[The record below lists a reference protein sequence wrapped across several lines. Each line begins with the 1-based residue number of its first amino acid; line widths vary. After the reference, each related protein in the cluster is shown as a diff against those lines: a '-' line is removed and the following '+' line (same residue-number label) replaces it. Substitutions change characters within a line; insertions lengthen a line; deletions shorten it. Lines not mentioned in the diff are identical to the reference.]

1 MKKIYI
7 IAEMACSHDGSIELA
22 TKIVQDAAEAGA
34 DAISI
39 HITHV
44 PSYMSVNYKTGI
56 GRVSEGKDDKPFYDY
71 LEEISLSFDEW
82 KEVIKAVRQT
92 NLDLVIMP
100 NDIPSLEFSRKLKPE
115 AYVLSAA
122 SFEEY
127 EFIANIGRQNLP
139 VFLRVGGASL
149 GEIETTIKLLN
160 NAGKQQITLLYGHQ
174 NYPTDIKDTNL
185 SFLPYLRKV
194 FGLPV
199 GIADHVD
206 ADDDFADV
214 APLLAIPLG
223 ATCIEKHLTY
233 DRSKK
238 SEDFEAALNKDEF
251 KMMVSNVRKA
261 EKALIDKGLFEFN
274 NNTEIYREN
283 TRKRVVASRD
293 IKRGETFEKD
303 MAINKR
309 SDEGMFPSQLDLF
322 YGLTIKT
329 DIKKDRGIIMSMFSE
344 RDKL

>member
-1 MKKIYI
+1 MKNIYI
-7 IAEMACSHDGSIELA
+7 IAEMAYSHDGSVGLA
-22 TKIVQDAAEAGA
+22 TDIVKDAAEAGA

-44 PSYMSVNYKTGI
+44 PSYMSVNYKTGL
-56 GRVSEGKDDKPFYDY
+56 GRVSEGKDHKPFFDY

-82 KEVIKAVRQT
+82 ETVVKTVREK

-100 NDIPSLEFSRKLKPE
+100 NDIPSLEFSTELKPE

-127 EFIANIGRQNLP
+127 DFIKNVGVQNKP
-139 VFLRVGGASL
+139 VYLRVGGATL

-160 NAGKQQITLLYGHQ
+160 KNGNQQITLLYGHQ
-174 NYPTDIKDTNL
+174 NYPTEIEDTNL
-185 SFLPYLRKV
+185 AFLPYLKKV

-238 SEDFEAALNKDEF
+238 SEDFEAALNKNEF
-251 KMMVSNVRKA
+251 KVMVSNVRKA

-274 NNTEIYREN
+274 SNTEIYREN
-283 TRKRVVASRD
+283 SRKRVVASRD
-293 IKRGETFEKD
+293 IKTGETLEKN
-303 MAINKR
+303 MVANKR
-309 SDEGMFPSQLDLF
+309 SDEGMFPSQLDLV
-322 YGLTIKT
+322 YGLTVMT
-329 DIKKDRGIIMSMFSE
+329 DIKKDQGITLPMVMVQE
-344 RDKL
+344 K